1 MRKRTHGTGT
11 ITPYKDGHQLKW
23 STPDGGRPSKVFR
36 PSTRKQAEQELRRIL
51 TEIDKGE
58 YRDDRRGSVTFDAFW
73 KDWLAYRE
81 MEVKPS
87 TFKNLVSIHKTAL
100 SPTFGGQKINTITR
114 RAVDIWWA
122 QHKIHPVQRRNS
134 YYALKGAFDQAVD
147 WGLVTTTP
155 CQVKDAGKDVSRDR
169 PDWQV
174 EDFDTVLAHVSSFY
188 RPALEIMFSGHLRLG
203 ELIALDWADV
213 TRTGV
218 ITVTK
223 QRLGLGFTADTKT
236 GQHKRIQMLQ
246 RGVVA
251 LQALPRGIGSTP
263 LLAGERAT
271 RMPRNSLRDRWNDAA
286 SAAGFVNFHV
296 HDIRH
301 IGLSLVAE
309 AGAPERVVQER
320 AGHASATS
328 TRRYLHS
335 NERMHAD
342 AVQKVDA
349 LVHRLSAGGQSH
361 AAKVAN

>member
-1 MRKRTHGTGT
+1 MSKRAHGTGT
-11 ITPYKDGHQLKW
+11 ITPYKDGFQLKW
-23 STPDGGRPSKVFR
+23 STPEGGRGSRVVKPA
-36 PSTRKQAEQELRRIL
+36 TRRQAEQELRRIL
-51 TEIDKGE
+51 AEVDRGE
-58 YRDDRRGSVTFDAFW
+58 HRDERQGTVSFDAFFQ
-73 KDWLAYRE
+73 DWLAMRE
-81 MEVKPS
+81 KEVKPS
-87 TFKNLVSIHKTAL
+87 TYKNLVSLHKTVL
-100 SPTFGGQKINTITR
+100 SPTFGSKKLNTITR
-114 RAVDIWWA
+114 RSVDLWWA
-122 QHKIHPVQRRNS
+122 KHSSHPVTRRNA
-134 YYALKGAFDQAVD
+134 YYALKGSLDQAVK
-147 WGLVTTTP
+147 WGLLASSPVEP
-155 CQVKDAGKDVSRDR
+155 RGRGRDVSRKR

-174 EDFDTVLAHVSSFY
+174 ADFDAVMDHVDPFY
-188 RPALEIMFSGHLRLG
+188 RSALEIMFSAHLRLG

-213 TRTGV
+213 TRAGV

-246 RGVVA
+246 RGVDA

-263 LLAGERAT
+263 LFPGERAT
-271 RMPRNSLRDRWNDAA
+271 RMPRRSLQDAWNDAA

-301 IGLSLVAE
+301 IGLSLVSE

-349 LVHRLSAGGQSH
+349 LVSRLSQGGGSD
-361 AAKVAN
+361 VGMMTN